1 VSAVASTAIKR
12 LYVIGQERRRI
23 NGILRD
29 AGLDRDTLRD
39 LL

>member
-1 VSAVASTAIKR
+1 MKR
-12 LYVIGQERRRI
+12 LYAIAQARRRI